1 MTSPLARL
9 AARRAHLETGNLLRS
24 LTEVINKVQGGIN
37 LGQGVC
43 DMDSPAPLRQGAVD
57 AIAGGTDRQTYTF
70 YCGLPETR
78 AAIAQKLNRFNG
90 LDVTPEQVLVASGSS
105 GAFFAA
111 CMTLLDP
118 GDEVIL
124 FEPFYSYHYTALKLV
139 GAVPVCVPL
148 VGNDFALDPDS
159 LRAAITKKTRAVM
172 VNTPAN
178 PSGKVFTAQDLG
190 ALAAV
195 VSDTDALVF
204 TDEVY
209 EHMCYDGLRHISPAT
224 VEGLHERTLT
234 ISSFSK
240 TYSITGWRVGY
251 LAGPEDTI
259 DAIGRVYDQIEVCA
273 ARPMQR
279 GVERALRELPDS
291 YYTDLQ
297 ATYESKRDQFCAA
310 LEAHG
315 FRITRP
321 QGAYYVMADYTEV
334 FGDLEPHPAVLKMIE
349 SLGINGVP
357 GHIFYQRPENIRSI
371 RFQFAVEQEVLDEV
385 CRRLTEGWEQAP

>member
-1 MTSPLARL
+1 MTGPLARL
-9 AARRAHLETGNLLRS
+9 AARRAHLDTGNLLRS
-24 LTEVINKVQGGIN
+24 LTEVINKVPGGIN

-43 DMDSPAPLRQGAVD
+43 DMDSPEPLRQGAVE
-57 AIAGGTDRQTYTF
+57 AIAGGSDRQTYTF

-78 AAIAQKLNRFNG
+78 AAIAEKLNRFNG
-90 LDVTPEQVLVASGSS
+90 LEVDPEQVLVASGSS

-111 CMTLLDP
+111 CLTLLDP

-124 FEPFYSYHYTALKLV
+124 FEPFYPYHYTALKLV
-139 GAVPVCVPL
+139 GAVPICVPL
-148 VGNDFALDPDS
+148 VGKDFAFDPTR
-159 LRAAITKKTRAVM
+159 LRAALTSRTRGVM

-178 PSGKVFTAQDLG
+178 PSGKVFTKEDLASLAD
-190 ALAAV
+190 AL
-195 VSDTDALVF
+195 SRTDVLVF

-209 EHMCYDGLRHISPAT
+209 EYMCYDGLRHVSPAT
-224 VEGLHERTLT
+224 VAGLTDRTVT

-251 LAGPEDTI
+251 LVGPADTV
-259 DAIGRVYDQIEVCA
+259 DAIGRVFDQMEVCA

-291 YYTDLQ
+291 YYTGLQ
-297 ATYESKRDQFCAA
+297 RTYQQKRDQFCAA
-310 LEAHG
+310 LQTRG
-315 FRITRP
+315 FRVTRP

-357 GHIFYQRPENIRSI
+357 GHIFYAEPRDVRSI

-385 CRRLTEGWEQAP
+385 CRRLTEGWNQE

>member
-1 MTSPLARL
+1 MTSPFARL
-9 AARRAHLETGNLLRS
+9 AARRAHLDQGNLLRS
-24 LTEVINKVQGGIN
+24 LTEVITKVEGGIN

-43 DMDSPAPLRQGAVD
+43 DMDSPEPLREGAVA

-78 AAIAQKLNRFNG
+78 AAIADKLRRFNG

-105 GAFFAA
+105 GVFFAA

-124 FEPFYSYHYTALKLV
+124 FEPFYSYHYTVLKLV

-148 VGNDFALDPDS
+148 VGEDFAFDPDH
-159 LRAAITKKTRAVM
+159 LRAAITDRTRAVM

-178 PSGKVFTAQDLG
+178 PTGKVFTAQDLV
-190 ALAAV
+190 ALSEV
-195 VSDTDALVF
+195 LSRTDALVF

-224 VEGLHERTLT
+224 VDGLADRTLT

-251 LAGPEDTI
+251 LAGPADTV
-259 DAIGRVYDQIEVCA
+259 DAIGRVFDQMEVCA

-297 ATYESKRDQFCAA
+297 STYQGKRDQFCAA
-310 LEAHG
+310 LQAMG

-321 QGAYYVMADYTEV
+321 QGAYYVMADYREV
-334 FGDLEPHPAVLKMIE
+334 FGDLEPHPAVLKMIQ

-357 GHIFYQRPENIRSI
+357 GHIFYEHPHNVRSI
-371 RFQFAVEQEVLDEV
+371 RFQFAVEQGVLDEV
-385 CRRLTEGWEQAP
+385 CRRLTEGWR